1 MDIDSNDLERFVLA
15 QRPVYQSVLEELRRG
30 RKTTHWM
37 WFVFPQL
44 RGLGRSAMA
53 ITYGLQ
59 SAEEAAR
66 YWRHEVL
73 GQRLKECTELA
84 LGAGGGKSLHDI
96 FGSPDDMKF
105 CSCMTLFANAVPN
118 QGPFE
123 AAISS
128 LCDGRRDARTLEL
141 LGAT

>member
-1 MDIDSNDLERFVLA
+1 MDIDPNDLERFVLA
-15 QRPVYQSVLEELRRG
+15 QSPVYQSVREELRRG

-66 YWRHEVL
+66 YWRHELL
-73 GQRLKECTELA
+73 GHRLRECTELA
-84 LGAGGGKSLHDI
+84 LAAGHGKSLHDI

-105 CSCMTLFANAVPN
+105 CSCMTLFASAVPN
-118 QGPFE
+118 EGPFE

-128 LCDGRRDARTLEL
+128 LCGGRRDARTLEL

>member
-53 ITYGLQ
+53 VTYGLQ

-66 YWRHEVL
+66 YWHHKAL

-84 LGAGGGKSLHDI
+84 VAAGDRKSLHDI

-105 CSCMTLFANAVPN
+105 CSCMTLFASAVPN
-118 QGPFE
+118 EGLFE

-141 LGAT
+141 LGAR